1 MQRQVRRF
9 LTPVLCLLVVVALVG
24 GIWAGG
30 HPDVLPGFVRDPLVD
45 DTQAQVFDAALDKL
59 EADFYRPLDREE
71 LLDAA
76 LKGAVD
82 SLEDRFSKYIDPSE
96 YRAFEEST
104 NGAFE
109 GVGLNVEE
117 IPAGLRVVTAFE
129 GGPAA
134 KAGIERGDEI
144 VAADG
149 RSLRGLSSEEST
161 GRIKGPAGT
170 TVELTVRSRGRE
182 RTVRLQRAR
191 VSVPVSEKRME
202 ERDGQEIGYV
212 SLAQFTSGAH
222 GEVGANVRELLEDGA
237 EGIVLDLRN
246 NGGGL
251 LQEGVLVASI
261 FIPEGTIVTTRG
273 RSRPEREF
281 TASGDAID
289 TDVPV
294 AVLVNGGTAS
304 ASEIV
309 TGALMDR
316 DRATVVGTKTF
327 GKGVFQEIE
336 GLENGGALD
345 ITVGEYFTPSGRNLG
360 PRDGQRGIEPQV
372 RAEDDPDTARDEV
385 LREAL
390 DVVAAELD

>member
-1 MQRQVRRF
+1 MRRF
-9 LTPVLCLLVVVALVG
+9 LTPVLCLLVLVALVG

-30 HPDVLPGFVRDPLVD
+30 HPDVLPGFVRDPLVA
-45 DTQAQVFDAALDKL
+45 DTEAQVFDDALDKL
-59 EADFYRPLDREE
+59 AADYYQRPDRDD

-82 SLEDRFSKYIDPSE
+82 SLDDRFSKYIDPSE
-96 YRAFEEST
+96 YQAFEEST
-104 NGAFE
+104 SGAFE

-134 KAGIERGDEI
+134 EAGIERGDEI
-144 VAADG
+144 IAADG
-149 RSLRGLSSEEST
+149 ESLRGLSSDEST
-161 GRIKGPAGT
+161 NRIKGPAGT
-170 TVELTVRSRGRE
+170 SVELTVRTRAGRT
-182 RTVRLQRAR
+182 RDVRLKRAR
-191 VSVPVSEKRME
+191 VSVPVSQKRME
-202 ERDGQEIGYV
+202 QAGGDRIGYV
-212 SLAQFTSGAH
+212 TLAQFTSGAH
-222 GEVGANVRELLEDGA
+222 GEVGANVRELLRDGA
-237 EGIVLDLRN
+237 EGIVFDLRD

-273 RSRPEREF
+273 RSRAERTF
-281 TASGDAID
+281 TATGDAID
-289 TDVPV
+289 TDVPLV
-294 AVLVNGGTAS
+294 VLVNGGTAS

-316 DRATVVGTKTF
+316 DRATVVGSRTF

-360 PRDGQRGIEPQV
+360 PRDGERGIEPQV
-372 RAEDDPDTARDEV
+372 RAQDDPDTPRDEA
-385 LREAL
+385 LDEAL
-390 DVVAAELD
+390 DVVAAEID